1 MEFYHNSGYYFHF
14 RPIVPTRFCI
24 DHVWKLRLVRPS
36 SYCVS
41 DFNNYLRSSLK
52 RRLLCPCHI
61 SNSFFFLKRKHWS
74 VDPHQT
80 PFAEI
85 DGGLRHSS
93 DSIIPIILL
102 FNHCL
107 PVLAPSYC
115 LPCYDGGLR
124 SGPLFLFLHSSVIW
138 G

>member
-61 SNSFFFLKRKHWS
+61 SNSFFFFSRENTDPWTPIKPLSLKLM
-74 VDPHQT
+74 VVCDILQ
-80 PFAEI
+80 
-85 DGGLRHSS
+85 
-93 DSIIPIILL
+93 IPL
-102 FNHCL
+102 
-107 PVLAPSYC
+107 Y
-115 LPCYDGGLR
+115 
-124 SGPLFLFLHSSVIW
+124 PLFSFLITVYQFWLLPIVCPVMM
-138 G
+138 GD